1 MALFKTKEQKEEKL
15 QQKVDAFLTD
25 HGLNDLNPEDNQLVK
40 NAMSQNG
47 VLDALVYGFGARMHG
62 SDAENMIIN
71 NLQTIVEQNWL
82 MIKQNDTL
90 QKQNNELLKATNKKT
105 AK

>member
-1 MALFKTKEQKEEKL
+1 MALFETKEQKEEKL

-47 VLDALVYGFGARMHG
+47 LIDVLAYSFGARMHG
-62 SDAENMIIN
+62 SDAENMMIN

-82 MIKQNDTL
+82 LIKQNDTL
-90 QKQNNELLKATNKKT
+90 QKQNAEIINNLKK
-105 AK
+105 

>member
-1 MALFKTKEQKEEKL
+1 MALFETKEQKEEKL

-47 VLDALVYGFGARMHG
+47 LIDVFAYSFGARMHG
-62 SDAENMIIN
+62 SDAENMMIN

-82 MIKQNDTL
+82 LIKQNDTL
-90 QKQNNELLKATNKKT
+90 QKQNAEIINNLKK
-105 AK
+105 

>member
-25 HGLNDLNPEDNQLVK
+25 HGLNDLNTEDNQLVK

-47 VLDALVYGFGARMHG
+47 VMDALVYGFGARMHG
-62 SDAENMIIN
+62 SDAENMMIN

-82 MIKQNDTL
+82 LIKQNDTL
-90 QKQNNELLKATNKKT
+90 QKQNAEIINNLKNK
-105 AK
+105 

>member
-1 MALFKTKEQKEEKL
+1 MALFETKEQKEEKL
-15 QQKVDAFLTD
+15 QQKVGAFLTD

-47 VLDALVYGFGARMHG
+47 VMDALVYGFGARMHG
-62 SDAENMIIN
+62 SDAENMMIN

-82 MIKQNDTL
+82 LIKQNDTL
-90 QKQNNELLKATNKKT
+90 QKQNAEIINN
-105 AK
+105 

>member
-62 SDAENMIIN
+62 SDAENMMIN

-82 MIKQNDTL
+82 LIKQNDTL
-90 QKQNNELLKATNKKT
+90 QKQNAEIINNLKNK
-105 AK
+105 